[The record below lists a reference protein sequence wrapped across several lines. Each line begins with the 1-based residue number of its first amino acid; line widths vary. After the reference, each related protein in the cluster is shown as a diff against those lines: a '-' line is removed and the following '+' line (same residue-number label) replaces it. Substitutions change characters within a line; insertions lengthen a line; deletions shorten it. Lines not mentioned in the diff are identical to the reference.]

1 MKLTSREVAGYIAGA
16 VVTTALYGAVA
27 LASGPD
33 VPAHAVG
40 PVRPAAT
47 ATAGYMGTGYPACT
61 AEDGSPT
68 GCIWDCQTM
77 GSHRCDAPSELLLV
91 FSDGRSYYVQAP
103 GHP

>member
-1 MKLTSREVAGYIAGA
+1 MKLTQKDVAAYA
-16 VVTTALYGAVA
+16 VGILGIGVLYGAVA

-40 PVRPAAT
+40 PVRPVAT

-103 GHP
+103 AHP